1 MNGLIKLHRKVT
13 ESPVFQDPFLFR
25 LWTIC
30 LMKAAHKPTKQLVD
44 KTEIQL
50 LPGQFITG
58 RFALEQEYNRGL
70 KPKQKVPGTT
80 LWSWLKR
87 LETWGNLNIESN
99 NKFSIVTLV
108 NWDFYQG
115 KEEEPDNNFDSYL
128 TATCQQPVTNKNLRI
143 KELKDLSSSSI
154 TVGDGREIV
163 FFTSPIDTYRHY
175 FVYEPQSTQLNLLN
189 SYLDDGI
196 EMAAI
201 AWAMDECKL
210 KGKGWDYCMG
220 ILNQFINTGVR
231 TAEQAEKKKQEH
243 EAAKVAMQQG
253 KVVPIRKEDTDEK
266 REGNPSKPR
275 YDYGF

>member
-1 MNGLIKLHRKVT
+1 MNGWIKLHRKVI
-13 ESPVFQDPFLFR
+13 ESPVYQDPFLFR

-58 RFALEQEYNRGL
+58 RFALEEEYNRGL

-99 NKFSIVTLV
+99 NKFSVVTLT

-115 KEEEPDNNFDSYL
+115 KEEEPDNNFDSNL
-128 TATCQQPVTNKNLRI
+128 SATCQQLVTNKNLRI
-143 KELKDLSSSSI
+143 KEFNNTTTPTHTEAHMKGNPI
-154 TVGDGREIV
+154 EVYKQEIGR
-163 FFTSPIDTYRHY
+163 FTDTIRDNMIDWLDNNY
-175 FVYEPQSTQLNLLN
+175 FDEPEA
-189 SYLDDGI
+189 I
-196 EMAAI
+196 MIAAI
-201 AWAMDECKL
+201 QQAAIYERRSWAYIERILQEC
-210 KGKGWDYCMG
+210 
-220 ILNQFINTGVR
+220 LNKKVR
-231 TAEQAEKKKQEH
+231 TVEQFRQKKAEAAAEKEKKL
-243 EAAKVAMQQG
+243 VRL
-253 KVVPIRKEDTDEK
+253 PKEERDEK
-266 REGNPSKPR
+266 REGIPSETK